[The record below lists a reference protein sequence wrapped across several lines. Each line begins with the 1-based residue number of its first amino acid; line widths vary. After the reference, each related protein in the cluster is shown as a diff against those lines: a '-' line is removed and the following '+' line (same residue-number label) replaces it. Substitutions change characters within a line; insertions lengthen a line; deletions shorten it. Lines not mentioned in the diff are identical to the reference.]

1 MTIYIIFHYFVYS
14 FFIHCIVRSKTIILI
29 RGQLINKSRVTLIT
43 LWICVYFSSHLTS
56 SRSVWEVLWFF
67 IAKDR
72 WGVGGGER
80 SEGETLALEMHCAG
94 METRSSQEA
103 WFVFLGEGVGGC
115 RLWLGMCSPN
125 FSPLVPSW
133 RVFPSL
139 IFITGLWVW
148 GVTLCLIS
156 SPFDLTVW
164 YVLGVLRN
172 DSAPMSASGK
182 VSASIPQLFISS
194 SWGQMGKTDG
204 IRSVSKD
211 TMWDWQKLP
220 IGFLKLLTLRI
231 TLLRTTLGFLKC
243 EYFERSHCKHSSSPL
258 QT

>member
-1 MTIYIIFHYFVYS
+1 MTIYIILVYKC
-14 FFIHCIVRSKTIILI
+14 FIHCIVRSKTIILI

-56 SRSVWEVLWFF
+56 SRSVWEDLWFF

-103 WFVFLGEGVGGC
+103 GFVFLGEGVGGC

-164 YVLGVLRN
+164 YVSGVLRN
-172 DSAPMSASGK
+172 DSAPMPASGK

-194 SWGQMGKTDG
+194 SEDKWGKLMGLEVFLE
-204 IRSVSKD
+204 IR
-211 TMWDWQKLP
+211 
-220 IGFLKLLTLRI
+220 
-231 TLLRTTLGFLKC
+231 C
-243 EYFERSHCKHSSSPL
+243 ETGRNCPLVSSSSSLWESLCSEWSGIPEMWIFWEISL
-258 QT
+258 

>member
-1 MTIYIIFHYFVYS
+1 MHFFMTIFITFTERLIYS
-14 FFIHCIVRSKTIILI
+14 ILISKTIILI

-80 SEGETLALEMHCAG
+80 SEGETLALEMHCAE

-103 WFVFLGEGVGGC
+103 GFVFLGEGVGGC
-115 RLWLGMCSPN
+115 RLWLGLCSPN

-164 YVLGVLRN
+164 YVSGVLRN

-182 VSASIPQLFISS
+182 VSASIPQLFIISSEDKWGKLMGLEVFLEIRCETGRNCPLVSS
-194 SWGQMGKTDG
+194 SSSLWESLCSEWSGIPEIWIFWG
-204 IRSVSKD
+204 IS
-211 TMWDWQKLP
+211 L
-220 IGFLKLLTLRI
+220 
-231 TLLRTTLGFLKC
+231 
-243 EYFERSHCKHSSSPL
+243 
-258 QT
+258 